1 MTKTKM
7 VSGTIIGTFAV
18 LSMTNVAAGDIGNAT
33 GLSVPTVPAFTTT
46 LPMLFGS
53 VHADC
58 KPINVGTGGW
68 SCKKTAKG
76 VYQIRLKPSLPNV
89 PVCQAA
95 ATATKMDSAA
105 DDNVFT
111 TIAIKTNGFM
121 VESID
126 VAGNGKNGWAYQDAS
141 FSFICMW
148 MP

>member
-1 MTKTKM
+1 MTKSKM

-18 LSMTNVAAGDIGNAT
+18 LSMTNVATVEAHEGAGLT
-33 GLSVPTVPAFTTT
+33 VPTGADMTVT

-76 VYQIRLKPSLPNV
+76 VYQLKLYPTLPRA

-95 ATATKMDSAA
+95 PTGQQSAGYES
-105 DDNVFT
+105 DNVFT
-111 TIAIKTNGFM
+111 TYYITKRGFM
-121 VESID
+121 VASRD
-126 VAGNGKNGWAYQDAS
+126 VDRKAEHGSTPQDAS
-141 FSFICMW
+141 FNFMCMW

>member
-1 MTKTKM
+1 M

-18 LSMTNVAAGDIGNAT
+18 LSMTNVAAGDLQMAT
-33 GLSVPTVPAFTTT
+33 GLSVPTVPAFTTQ

-68 SCKKTAKG
+68 SCKKTATG
-76 VYQIRLKPSLPNV
+76 VYQIRLKPSLPNI

-95 ATATKMDSAA
+95 ATATKA
-105 DDNVFT
+105 DAPAYDNVFT
-111 TIAIKTNGFM
+111 THVIGKTEFV

-126 VAGNGKNGWAYQDAS
+126 VAANGKDGWAYQDAS